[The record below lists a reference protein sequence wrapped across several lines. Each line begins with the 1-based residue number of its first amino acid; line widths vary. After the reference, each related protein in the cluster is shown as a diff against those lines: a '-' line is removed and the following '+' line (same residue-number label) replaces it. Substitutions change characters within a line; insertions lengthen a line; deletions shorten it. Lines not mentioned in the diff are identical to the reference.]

1 MLSQEHLEFQDTI
14 KEPFIKMSSEVGK
27 ALKELASS
35 LKLMIYPSSSATHIK
50 NCIRAVDELNA
61 TLQAS
66 MILEY
71 DILETIP
78 VIATTSVLVEIIKC
92 VETIY
97 EAIEELS
104 IHTNFKLP
112 QNITSDTTENPQ
124 FLCRGS
130 LRKPVEGGK
139 DEGSITITVLSD
151 DVISQESYLDKS
163 KQEIN

>member
-1 MLSQEHLEFQDTI
+1 MLSQEHSDFQDTI

-50 NCIRAVDELNA
+50 NCKRVVDELNA

-66 MILEY
+66 MIVEY
-71 DILETIP
+71 EILETIP
-78 VIATTSVLVEIIKC
+78 VITANSVLVEIIKC

-104 IHTNFKLP
+104 IQTNFKLP
-112 QNITSDTTENPQ
+112 QNVTSNTTENPH
-124 FLCRGS
+124 FLSRGS
-130 LRKPVEGGK
+130 LKKPV
-139 DEGSITITVLSD
+139 DNHRLIR
-151 DVISQESYLDKS
+151 ISQESDLDKN